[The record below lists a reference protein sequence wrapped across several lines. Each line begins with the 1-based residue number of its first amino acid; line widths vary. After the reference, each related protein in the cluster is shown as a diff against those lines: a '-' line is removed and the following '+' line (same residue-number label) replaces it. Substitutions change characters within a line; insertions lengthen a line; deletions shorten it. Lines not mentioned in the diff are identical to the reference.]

1 MTLVFCFLRRFTQC
15 QADKDRPKYATVRAR
30 WKADHA
36 HRFLSCLKNRASS
49 IRADTNKENIPSSS
63 ASSSSSVGEDTSSS
77 FDTQGGHSGHA
88 ERTPKARKSKHSPTL
103 VQLTDN
109 QDASAVS
116 HHAFSPRLFFF
127 LNLCH
132 HLGSVSPTFLMVI
145 VCFLTAFFLFCL
157 SFLTQS
163 QVSRRCRSV
172 DNSKKATFFQFF
184 VALSRLLKGTAFYQ
198 QSTGLLSQTAA
209 THIFSSNASVMVV

>member
-77 FDTQGGHSGHA
+77 FDTQGGQSGHA

-127 LNLCH
+127 FKSL
-132 HLGSVSPTFLMVI
+132 SPSWQCLSNFSDGYCVFFD
-145 VCFLTAFFLFCL
+145 CFLSLLFVF
-157 SFLTQS
+157 SYTITSQS
-163 QVSRRCRSV
+163 
-172 DNSKKATFFQFF
+172 
-184 VALSRLLKGTAFYQ
+184 
-198 QSTGLLSQTAA
+198 
-209 THIFSSNASVMVV
+209 